1 MVKRKC
7 IRGGANYWLN
17 KSRIW
22 LPWNKSL
29 TGGRLFGVS
38 FYKGKFKDWT
48 KRGGKLIGAAYWK
61 DKSGKFKYED
71 VYNNDWTKS
80 GGNLR
85 RRVYKRMKRGKGYTR
100 EDLVGI
106 TADGRQI
113 Y

>member
-7 IRGGANYWLN
+7 IRGGAAKRVSNNWLN

-22 LPWNKSL
+22 LPWNKLL

-48 KRGGKLIGAAYWK
+48 KRGG
-61 DKSGKFKYED
+61 
-71 VYNNDWTKS
+71 T
-80 GGNLR
+80 LR
-85 RRVYKRMKRGKGYTR
+85 RRVYKKMKRGKGYTR
-100 EDLVGI
+100 ADLVGI

>member
-48 KRGGKLIGAAYWK
+48 KRGG
-61 DKSGKFKYED
+61 
-71 VYNNDWTKS
+71 T
-80 GGNLR
+80 LR
-85 RRVYKRMKRGKGYTR
+85 RRVYKKMKRGKGYTR
-100 EDLVGI
+100 ADLVGI

>member
-48 KRGGKLIGAAYWK
+48 KRGG
-61 DKSGKFKYED
+61 
-71 VYNNDWTKS
+71 T
-80 GGNLR
+80 LR
-85 RRVYKRMKRGKGYTR
+85 RRVYNKMKRGKGYTR
-100 EDLVGI
+100 ADLIGI

>member
-38 FYKGKFKDWT
+38 FYKGKFKDRT
-48 KRGGKLIGAAYWK
+48 KRGG
-61 DKSGKFKYED
+61 
-71 VYNNDWTKS
+71 T
-80 GGNLR
+80 LR
-85 RRVYKRMKRGKGYTR
+85 RRVYKKMKRGKGYTR
-100 EDLVGI
+100 ADLVGI

>member
-29 TGGRLFGVS
+29 TRGRLFGVS

-48 KRGGKLIGAAYWK
+48 KRGG
-61 DKSGKFKYED
+61 
-71 VYNNDWTKS
+71 T
-80 GGNLR
+80 LR
-85 RRVYKRMKRGKGYTR
+85 RRVYKKMKRGKGWGG
-100 EDLVGI
+100 DLVGI

>member
-22 LPWNKSL
+22 LPMNKSL

-48 KRGGKLIGAAYWK
+48 KRGG
-61 DKSGKFKYED
+61 
-71 VYNNDWTKS
+71 T
-80 GGNLR
+80 LR
-85 RRVYKRMKRGKGYTR
+85 RRVYKKMKRGKGYTR
-100 EDLVGI
+100 ADLVGI